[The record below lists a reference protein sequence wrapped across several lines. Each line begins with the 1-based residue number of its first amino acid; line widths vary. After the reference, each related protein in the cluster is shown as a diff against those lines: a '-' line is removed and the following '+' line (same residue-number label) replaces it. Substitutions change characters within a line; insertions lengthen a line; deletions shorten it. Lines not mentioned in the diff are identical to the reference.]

1 LVSTPLTL
9 GMMLNERWTHTYL
22 KVCLC
27 RFKRT
32 IKWLFI
38 ANDWLQGPYWRTWL
52 HSKEKQGQQH
62 MRKKVSITSNLT
74 LWKIQE
80 QGWYCWT
87 SQYLYIFKWQKD
99 AAIVEIQLNNFSI
112 NNLEVKIVFLHHK
125 II

>member
-74 LWKIQE
+74 LWKYKNKGGTAE
-80 QGWYCWT
+80 HPSTFT
-87 SQYLYIFKWQKD
+87 SLSDKKMRLLLKSSWITLASTTWKWK
-99 AAIVEIQLNNFSI
+99 
-112 NNLEVKIVFLHHK
+112 
-125 II
+125 